1 MKELMIEAPVGVDGA
16 PMLQCVRPV
25 RPGEPSPRRQ
35 IDVDGVVY
43 GPYCEEHGGE
53 KRANALAVA
62 AGLPSDESPNEI
74 QEWHPTY
81 GEEAGIYVYDSRRNL
96 RTTK

>member
-53 KRANALAVA
+53 KRAQALAVA
-62 AGLPSDESPNEI
+62 AGLPGDESPDRKS
-74 QEWHPTY
+74 
-81 GEEAGIYVYDSRRNL
+81 VV
-96 RTTK
+96 